1 MSAGT
6 LIIGASQAGL
16 QLAVTLRELGYDAP
30 VRLVGDEAVGPYQR
44 PPLSKAFLAGDA
56 DADSLQLRNA
66 GFYAERKIEL
76 ICGTR
81 IGRVS
86 MSAGGGTASAGD
98 GREFT
103 FTSLALTTGAEPRR
117 LPVPGA
123 DLGRVLYLRDLGDA
137 AALRS
142 LLPTASDIVVIGGGF
157 IGLEAA
163 AVARSYVPRVTVV
176 EALDTLMSRVTAPV
190 IGEFFLHAHGRR
202 GTRFRLGSGVVRL
215 HGTAGD
221 VSGVELADGSVVPA
235 DLVLVGIGVIPRT
248 ELAEQL
254 GATCRNGIVVNRH
267 ARTTVPG
274 VVAAGDCAVGP
285 DPLGASGGLVRL
297 ESVQNAVDQ
306 AKAAAASIVGQPQP
320 YQSVPWFW
328 SDQADLK
335 LHMAGLSRPTDEVVL
350 RGDPDAEKFSVLYY
364 RDGRFVAI
372 HSVNRP
378 LDYMAAR
385 TALGQRADIPAQLAA
400 DPGVPLKSIVVAR
413 SEVG

>member
-6 LIIGASQAGL
+6 LIAGASQAGL

-30 VRLVGDEAVGPYQR
+30 VRLVGVEAVGPYQR
-44 PPLSKAFLAGDA
+44 PPLSKAFLAGAA
-56 DADSLQLRNA
+56 DADSLQFRNA
-66 GFYAERKIEL
+66 SFYAERKIEL

-81 IGRVS
+81 IERVS
-86 MSAGGGTASAGD
+86 MSAKGGTAWSEG

-123 DLGRVLYLRDLGDA
+123 NLGRVLYLRDLDDA

-142 LLPTASDIVVIGGGF
+142 LLTTASNIVVIGGGF

-163 AVARSYVPRVTVV
+163 AVARSYVSRVTVV
-176 EALDTLMSRVTAPV
+176 EALDRLMARVTDPV
-190 IGEFFLHAHGRR
+190 IGEFFLRAHGRR
-202 GTRFRLGSGVVRL
+202 GTEFRLGSEVVRL
-215 HGTAGD
+215 HGTADG
-221 VSGVELADGSVVPA
+221 VSGVELADGSVIPA
-235 DLVLVGIGVIPRT
+235 DLVLVGIGVVPRT

-254 GATCRNGIVVNRH
+254 GARCRDGIVVDRH

-274 VVAAGDCAVGP
+274 VVAAGDCTMGP
-285 DPLGASGGLVRL
+285 DPLGISGELVRL

-306 AKAAAASIVGQPQP
+306 AKIAAASIAGQLQP
-320 YQSVPWFW
+320 YQAVPWFW

-335 LHMAGLSRPTDEVVL
+335 LHMAGLSRPDDEIVL

-378 LDYMAAR
+378 ADYMAAR
-385 TALGQRADIPAQLAA
+385 AALGRGADIPAERAA
-400 DPGVPLKSIVVAR
+400 DPGVPLKSIVVAA
-413 SEVG
+413 SAAG